1 MICFT
6 RIPLKDFIK
15 KHNPQEPKKETIEN
29 FEKEINNLLEN
40 APKQDDEEFQKNEI
54 NKFLKNTYGYDC
66 NTYKKVDSAIYVD
79 GEVRVLIEVKA
90 LNNRNEFPKN
100 RENPISKAFCQMVL
114 YFLEEIEKEKN
125 NSLKHTIICN
135 AHEFFLFDCK
145 DLLFLKEDKR
155 IKDFYKK
162 CAKKEGTDSSKPK
175 FYKDLEQYLQEDF
188 QGELRYTHFN
198 LSNYDP
204 KELPLI
210 YQVLSQEVLLK
221 QRKTL
226 DANTLNKDFY
236 EELLYILG
244 LEEQNDKGKILIKP
258 SRTQNSLSAALK
270 KKYEN
275 LDDEEVMA
283 LLIAWNNRILFLR
296 LLESLLISFKHF
308 EKPFL
313 TTENFKDFNA
323 LNTLFFEV
331 LAKKNSERSLNKE
344 DKILEKIP
352 YLNSSLFDQTPLEL
366 KGHEIRLL
374 ENKKLELY
382 QNSVLK
388 KHENYQ
394 EKKELPL
401 LKYLFEFLRLYKF
414 TTTPKDI
421 KDNTDTSESRL
432 INPSVLG
439 LVFEKLNGY
448 KEGSFYTP
456 SFITSYMCK
465 ESITPIVL
473 DKFNAI
479 YQWDCEN
486 LKALREKIDRNFSNE
501 KAKEYLNTLLTLRIC
516 DPAVGS
522 GHFLVSALNEMV
534 LIAYELGL
542 IASLY
547 RHELRLENDE
557 IIIHHAQTGEIFNYK
572 KPHSENDPHH
582 QIQKELFELKKDI
595 IENCLFGVDINP
607 NSCEITKLRLWIELL
622 KYSYYIFEKGKNT
635 NNLETLPN
643 IDINIKCANSLVSRF
658 ALKDKALLKTEKN
671 KNLEYYIAEY
681 KELVKIYKDPKI
693 LESLTRPI
701 KDSNAVRKYAKERL
715 YQELAQNPNK
725 DFKKALNDRIEKIK
739 EAFKLTLEPPQKELK
754 FKKFLKEHLELYG
767 KSILEEAND
776 NGLELEALA
785 LEKKMAHEGLF
796 HDYTPYPKLDKT
808 DKVVGLEHF
817 NRYVLT
823 SYKDLQDENERYAN
837 ALEWRFEFPEVL
849 NDEGDF
855 LGFDCIIGNPPYIRQ
870 EHIKDLK
877 PLLQKQ
883 YQDFY
888 NSTADIY
895 TYFFALAYHLLK
907 EKGFNAFITSN
918 KYARAK
924 YGAKLRELLL
934 KKTTL
939 VSYMELNALKV
950 FESAAVDTSIMSFIK
965 QTPPKESD
973 FEYYEPT
980 PNDKDDLKST
990 PHLPMK
996 QNALSTESFIFANAT
1011 LLDLRDKIES
1021 VGTPLKDWDIQ
1032 INYGIKTGANEAF
1045 IIPTEKREEILKNC
1059 DDAQKDER
1067 GMSERERTKEL
1078 IKPILRGKD
1087 IKRYSYEWA
1096 DLWVIIAKF
1105 GSHEFLEVEYP
1116 TIYNHLLQ
1124 YKDQLEQRGQCR
1136 YSRGPQ
1142 NSNKPY
1148 PGQHHWLELDNNP
1161 KDSYLQDFEK
1171 EKIVYGEIV
1180 QEPRFYLDNGEC
1192 ELGVFYAE
1200 ATSFILTG
1208 EHLRYLLGMLHSKLI
1223 TFAFKTFYAGGGLGE
1238 SGYRYKKAFIERLP
1252 IPQITEKNQ
1261 ELADK
1266 ITDGAKQILA
1276 LKAKDPKANTQG
1288 LEKEIDALVYQLYHL
1303 TDEEIKTIEN
1313 GQ

>member
-1 MICFT
+1 MIRFT
-6 RIPLKDFIK
+6 RILLKVFIK
-15 KHNPQEPKKETIEN
+15 KYNPPTPTKETIEN
-29 FEKEINNLLEN
+29 FEKEINSLLEN
-40 APKQDDEEFQKNEI
+40 AKRQDGEEFQKNEI

-66 NTYKKVDSAIYVD
+66 NTYEKVDSAIYVD
-79 GEVRVLIEVKA
+79 KEVRVLIEVKA
-90 LNNRNEFPKN
+90 LDNKTEFPKD
-100 RENPISKAFCQMVL
+100 RENPLSKAFCQMVF
-114 YFLEEIEKEKN
+114 YFLKEIEN
-125 NSLKHTIICN
+125 NNFLKHAIICN

-145 DLLFLKEDKR
+145 DFCTLFQNDKE
-155 IKDFYKK
+155 IKKLHK
-162 CAKKEGTDSSKPK
+162 NSAKKEGTDPSTKR
-175 FYKDLEQYLQEDF
+175 FYSDLEEYLKKDF
-188 QGELRYTHFN
+188 KGELRYTYFN
-198 LSNYDP
+198 LNDDF
-204 KELPLI
+204 KEFPLI

-221 QRKTL
+221 QKKTL

-258 SRTQNSLSAALK
+258 SRTKNSLSDALK
-270 KKYEN
+270 GSYKD

-296 LLESLLISFKHF
+296 LLESLLISFEHF
-308 EKPFL
+308 EKEKPFL
-313 TTENFKDFNA
+313 TIGNFKDFND

-331 LAKKNSERSLNKE
+331 LAKKNSERLPEIKE

-352 YLNSSLFDQTPLEL
+352 YLNSSLFDKTPLEL
-366 KGHEIRLL
+366 KGHEIKLLDNKRL
-374 ENKKLELY
+374 EIYPK
-382 QNSVLK
+382 SVLIK
-388 KHENYQ
+388 KHGNYQ
-394 EKKELPL
+394 KEKDLPL
-401 LKYLFEFLRLYKF
+401 LKYLFAFLRLYKF

-465 ESITPIVL
+465 ESITTIVL

-486 LKALREKIDRNFSNE
+486 LEALREKIDRNFSNE

-547 RHELRLENDE
+547 RHDLRLENDE
-557 IIIHHAQTGEIFNYK
+557 IIIHYTPTGEIFNYK
-572 KPHSENDPHH
+572 KPDSENDPHH
-582 QIQKELFELKKDI
+582 HIQKELFELKKDI

-622 KYSYYIFEKGKNT
+622 KYSYYIFEEGKNT

-643 IDINIKCANSLVSRF
+643 IDINIKCANSLISRF
-658 ALKDKALLKTEKN
+658 NLNDDLKKIPNIKQK
-671 KNLEYYIAEY
+671 IQEY
-681 KELVKIYKDPKI
+681 KDLVAQYKDPNPLYPLNKADLINKI
-693 LESLTRPI
+693 QDLKNTFSLTL
-701 KDSNAVRKYAKERL
+701 KDPKTKA
-715 YQELAQNPNK
+715 ELE
-725 DFKKALNDRIEKIK
+725 KAIEKHIK
-739 EAFKLTLEPPQKELK
+739 KYNFFALDDKSLLDGLDYFIPSLFGTLKLSPKEEEEAFAS
-754 FKKFLKEHLELYG
+754 YG
-767 KSILEEAND
+767 RIR
-776 NGLELEALA
+776 ALR
-785 LEKKMAHEGLF
+785 K
-796 HDYTPYPKLDKT
+796 KLD
-808 DKVVGLEHF
+808 DALSGRE
-817 NRYVLT
+817 Y
-823 SYKDLQDENERYAN
+823 QN
-837 ALEWRFEFPEVL
+837 AFEWRFEFPEVL
-849 NDEGDF
+849 DDEGDF

-870 EHIKDLK
+870 EHIKDIK

-888 NSTADIY
+888 NSSSDIY
-895 TYFFALAYHLLK
+895 TYFFALSYHLLK

-924 YGAKLRELLL
+924 YGAKLRGLLL
-934 KKTTL
+934 KKTTI

-950 FESAAVDTSIMSFIK
+950 FESAAVDTSIIHFIK

-973 FEYYEPT
+973 FKYYEPT
-980 PNDKDDLKST
+980 LNDKDNLKNT
-990 PHLPMK
+990 PSLLMK

-1021 VGTPLKDWDIQ
+1021 IGTPLKDWDIQ

-1045 IIPTEKREEILKNC
+1045 IIPTEKRDAILNACKT
-1059 DDAQKDER
+1059 QE
-1067 GMSERERTKEL
+1067 ERERTERL

-1096 DLWVIIAKF
+1096 GEWVIFIPWHF
-1105 GSHEFLEVEYP
+1105 PNTGSPKSMEKNEQDFSIHYP
-1116 TIYNHLLQ
+1116 IIYAHLLSH
-1124 YKDQLEQRGQCR
+1124 KDELLKRNKDETGKRYEWYCLQR
-1136 YSRGPQ
+1136 
-1142 NSNKPY
+1142 
-1148 PGQHHWLELDNNP
+1148 WAA
-1161 KDSYLQDFEK
+1161 SYYQDFEK

-1192 ELGVFYAE
+1192 ELGYFYAE

-1223 TFAFKTFYAGGGLGE
+1223 TFTFKTFYAGGGLGE
-1238 SGYRYKKAFIERLP
+1238 SGYRYKKAFIERLH

-1266 ITDGAKQILA
+1266 ITDCAERILKS
-1276 LKAKDPKANTQG
+1276 KAKDPKANTQR
-1288 LEKEIDALVYQLYHL
+1288 LEKEIDALVYQLYNL
-1303 TDEEIKTIEN
+1303 TDEEIKIIEN

>member
-1 MICFT
+1 MDYKKLDLPNT
-6 RIPLKDFIK
+6 NYPSKEQLKAFETAFNAFLETNPQENENHHNDAFNDLLKGVFKYKVKPTEKIDSAILNENNEVEVIIEFKALKNPNEFIK
-15 KHNPQEPKKETIEN
+15 KGDLNVKAFHESLLYYLRERKGGN
-29 FEKEINNLLEN
+29 NNL
-40 APKQDDEEFQKNEI
+40 KH
-54 NKFLKNTYGYDC
+54 
-66 NTYKKVDSAIYVD
+66 
-79 GEVRVLIEVKA
+79 LILATIKELYIIDA
-90 LNNRNEFPKN
+90 NEFEVFNKD
-100 RENPISKAFCQMVL
+100 K
-114 YFLEEIEKEKN
+114 EIEKAFKN
-125 NSLKHTIICN
+125 CHDRKGNDTRTKAFYDACQKRLNELDRSLKYHHIS
-135 AHEFFLFDCK
+135 L
-145 DLLFLKEDKR
+145 
-155 IKDFYKK
+155 
-162 CAKKEGTDSSKPK
+162 KKE
-175 FYKDLEQYLQEDF
+175 
-188 QGELRYTHFN
+188 N
-198 LSNYDP
+198 LA
-204 KELPLI
+204 LI
-210 YQVLSQEVLLK
+210 YQALSPNFLLK
-221 QRKTL
+221 IPKYS

-244 LEEQNDKGKILIKP
+244 LEEKNEKGKTLIKP
-258 SRTQNSLSAALK
+258 SRTQNSLSYALK
-270 KKYEN
+270 EQYKD

-313 TTENFKDFNA
+313 TTDNFKDFNA

-331 LAKKNSERSLNKE
+331 LAKKNSERLPAIKE
-344 DKILEKIP
+344 NKILEKIP
-352 YLNSSLFDQTPLEL
+352 YLNSSLFDKTPLEL
-366 KGHEIRLL
+366 KGYEIKLL
-374 ENKKLELY
+374 DNKKLEIY
-382 QNSVLK
+382 KNSVLK
-388 KHENYQ
+388 KHEEYQ
-394 EKKELPL
+394 KQKDWTL
-401 LKYLFEFLRLYKF
+401 LKYLFEFLRVYDF

-421 KDNTDTSESRL
+421 KDNQNNSESVL

-486 LKALREKIDRNFSNE
+486 LKALRGKIDRNFSDE

-557 IIIHHAQTGEIFNYK
+557 IIIHTPENKVFNYTI
-572 KPHSENDPHH
+572 PHSENDPHH

-622 KYSYYIFEKGKNT
+622 KYSYYIFENGKNT
-635 NNLETLPN
+635 NALETLPN
-643 IDINIKCANSLVSRF
+643 IDINIKCANSLISRF

-849 NDEGDF
+849 DDEGNF

-870 EHIKDLK
+870 EQIKDLK

-883 YQDFY
+883 YHDFY

-907 EKGFNAFITSN
+907 EKGFSAFITSN

-924 YGAKLRELLL
+924 YGAKLRGLLL

-950 FESAAVDTSIMSFIK
+950 FESAAVDTSIMNFIK
-965 QTPPKESD
+965 QTPLKESV
-973 FEYYEPT
+973 FKYYEPT

-990 PHLPMK
+990 PHLLMK
-996 QNALSTESFIFANAT
+996 QNALSTESFIFADTT
-1011 LLDLRDKIES
+1011 LLDLRDKMENI
-1021 VGTPLKDWDIQ
+1021 GTPLKDWDIQ
-1032 INYGIKTGANEAF
+1032 IYRGILTGANEAF
-1045 IIPTEKREEILKNC
+1045 IIITEKRDAILNACKT
-1059 DDAQKDER
+1059 QE
-1067 GMSERERTKEL
+1067 ERERTEGL

-1096 DLWVIIAKF
+1096 
-1105 GSHEFLEVEYP
+1105 GE
-1116 TIYNHLLQ
+1116 
-1124 YKDQLEQRGQCR
+1124 
-1136 YSRGPQ
+1136 
-1142 NSNKPY
+1142 
-1148 PGQHHWLELDNNP
+1148 WLIFIPWHFPNTGNP
-1161 KDSYLQDFEK
+1161 KDMEQNEKDFSIHYPIIYAHLLSHKDELLKRNKDETGKRYEWYCLQRWAASYYQDFEK
-1171 EKIVYGEIV
+1171 EKIVYPCIMAK
-1180 QEPRFYLDNGEC
+1180 EPCFVYEEKG
-1192 ELGVFYAE
+1192 FYAP
-1200 ATSFILTG
+1200 APANIITG
-1208 EHLRYLLGMLHSKLI
+1208 DKIEIKYITALLNSKCI
-1223 TFAFKTFYAGGGLGE
+1223 YFAMRKFYMGGGIEGE
-1238 SGYRYKKAFIERLP
+1238 LKTNNLEKIP

-1266 ITDGAKQILA
+1266 ITDGAKQILV
-1276 LKAKDPKANTQG
+1276 LKEKDPKANTQK

-1303 TDEEIKTIEN
+1303 TDEEIKTIED

>member
-6 RIPLKDFIK
+6 HISLKDFIK

-29 FEKEINNLLEN
+29 FEKEINSLLEN

-54 NKFLKNTYGYDC
+54 NKFLKNAYGYDC
-66 NTYKKVDSAIYVD
+66 NTNKKVDSAIYVD
-79 GEVRVLIEVKA
+79 WEVRVLIEAKA
-90 LNNRNEFPKN
+90 LNNRNEFPKD
-100 RENPISKAFCQMVL
+100 RENPLSKAFCQMVF
-114 YFLEEIEKEKN
+114 YFLNAIEDN
-125 NSLKHTIICN
+125 NSLKHAIICN
-135 AHEFFLFDCK
+135 AHEFFLFDCR
-145 DLLFLKEDKR
+145 DFCTLFQNDKR
-155 IKDFYKK
+155 IKKFYDN
-162 CAKKEGTDSSKPK
+162 CAKKEGTDPSTKR
-175 FYKDLEQYLQEDF
+175 FYSDLEEYLKKDFED
-188 QGELRYTHFN
+188 ELRYTHFN
-198 LSNYDP
+198 LSSYDP

-210 YQVLSQEVLLK
+210 YQVLSHEVLLK

-258 SRTQNSLSAALK
+258 SRTENSLSDALK

-308 EKPFL
+308 KNPFL
-313 TTENFKDFNA
+313 TIENFKDFNA

-331 LAKKNSERSLNKE
+331 LAKKNSERLPEIKK

-352 YLNSSLFDQTPLEL
+352 YLNSSLFDKTPLEL
-366 KGHEIRLL
+366 KGYEIKLL
-374 ENKKLELY
+374 DNKKLEIY
-382 QNSVLK
+382 KNSVLK
-388 KHENYQ
+388 KHEDYQ
-394 EKKELPL
+394 KEKDLPL
-401 LKYLFEFLRLYKF
+401 LKYLFEFLCVYDF

-421 KDNTDTSESRL
+421 KDNQNKSESRL

-465 ESITPIVL
+465 ESITPIVR

-479 YQWDCEN
+479 YQWDCKDLE
-486 LKALREKIDRNFSNE
+486 ALREKIDRNFSNE

-534 LIAYELGL
+534 WIAYELGL

-557 IIIHHAQTGEIFNYK
+557 IIIHYTPTGEIFNYK

-582 QIQKELFELKKDI
+582 QIQKELFELKKSI

-635 NNLETLPN
+635 NTLETLPN
-643 IDINIKCANSLVSRF
+643 IDINIKCANSLISRF
-658 ALKDKALLKTEKN
+658 NLNDDLKKIPNIKQK
-671 KNLEYYIAEY
+671 IQEY
-681 KELVKIYKDPKI
+681 KDLVAQYKDPNPLYPLNKQDLINKI
-693 LESLTRPI
+693 QDLKNTFSLTL
-701 KDSNAVRKYAKERL
+701 KDPKTKA
-715 YQELAQNPNK
+715 ELE
-725 DFKKALNDRIEKIK
+725 KAIEKHIK
-739 EAFKLTLEPPQKELK
+739 KYNFFALDDKSLLDGLNYFIPSLFGIPKLSPKEEEEAFAS
-754 FKKFLKEHLELYG
+754 YG
-767 KSILEEAND
+767 RIR
-776 NGLELEALA
+776 ALR
-785 LEKKMAHEGLF
+785 K
-796 HDYTPYPKLDKT
+796 KLD
-808 DKVVGLEHF
+808 DALSGRE
-817 NRYVLT
+817 Y
-823 SYKDLQDENERYAN
+823 QN
-837 ALEWRFEFPEVL
+837 AFEWRFEFPEVL
-849 NDEGDF
+849 DDEGDF

-870 EHIKDLK
+870 EHIKDIK

-924 YGAKLRELLL
+924 YGAKLREWLL
-934 KKTTL
+934 KKTTI

-950 FESAAVDTSIMSFIK
+950 FESTTVDTSIMSFIK
-965 QTPPKESD
+965 QTPPKESG
-973 FEYYEPT
+973 FKYYEPT
-980 PNDKDDLKST
+980 PDDKNDLKNAHSL
-990 PHLPMK
+990 HMR

-1045 IIPTEKREEILKNC
+1045 IIPTEKRDAILKNC
-1059 DDAQKDER
+1059 DDTQKDER

-1096 DLWVIIAKF
+1096 GEWIIFIPWHFPNTDSQKSMEKNEQDF
-1105 GSHEFLEVEYP
+1105 SIHYP
-1116 TIYNHLLQ
+1116 IIYAHLLSH
-1124 YKDQLEQRGQCR
+1124 KDKLLKRNKDETGKRYEWYCLQRWAA
-1136 YSRGPQ
+1136 
-1142 NSNKPY
+1142 N
-1148 PGQHHWLELDNNP
+1148 
-1161 KDSYLQDFEK
+1161 YLQEFEK

-1192 ELGVFYAE
+1192 ELGYFYAE

-1252 IPQITEKNQ
+1252 IPKITEKNQ

-1266 ITDGAKQILA
+1266 ITDGAKQILV
-1276 LKAKDPKANTQG
+1276 LKEKDPKANTQQ

-1303 TDEEIKTIEN
+1303 TDEEIKIIEN

>member
-1 MICFT
+1 
-6 RIPLKDFIK
+6 
-15 KHNPQEPKKETIEN
+15 
-29 FEKEINNLLEN
+29 
-40 APKQDDEEFQKNEI
+40 
-54 NKFLKNTYGYDC
+54 
-66 NTYKKVDSAIYVD
+66 
-79 GEVRVLIEVKA
+79 
-90 LNNRNEFPKN
+90 
-100 RENPISKAFCQMVL
+100 MVL
-114 YFLEEIEKEKN
+114 YFLEEREKN

-135 AHEFFLFDCK
+135 VHEFFLFDCK
-145 DLLFLKEDKR
+145 DLLFLEKDKR
-155 IKDFYKK
+155 ITDFYKY
-162 CAKKEGTDSSKPK
+162 CAKKEGTDPSTKR
-175 FYKDLEQYLQEDF
+175 FYSDLEEYLKKDF
-188 QGELRYTHFN
+188 KGELPYTHFN
-198 LSNYDP
+198 LSSYDP

-210 YQVLSQEVLLK
+210 YQVLSHEVLLK

-244 LEEQNDKGKILIKP
+244 LEEQNDKGKTLIKP
-258 SRTQNSLSAALK
+258 SRTQNSLSDALK
-270 KKYEN
+270 EQYNN

-296 LLESLLISFKHF
+296 LLESLLISFEHF
-308 EKPFL
+308 KNPFL
-313 TTENFKDFNA
+313 TTENFNDFNA

-331 LAKKNSERSLNKE
+331 LAKKNNERLKEIKE
-344 DKILEKIP
+344 DKILQKIP
-352 YLNSSLFDQTPLEL
+352 YLNSSLFDKTPLES
-366 KGHEIRLL
+366 KGHEIKLL
-374 ENKKLELY
+374 DNKKLEIY
-382 QNSVLK
+382 KNSVLK
-388 KHENYQ
+388 KHEDYQ
-394 EKKELPL
+394 KDLKPLPL
-401 LKYLFEFLRLYKF
+401 LEYFFAFLRLYKF
-414 TTTPKDI
+414 TTTSKDI

-465 ESITPIVL
+465 ESITPIVR
-473 DKFNAI
+473 DKFNAT
-479 YQWDCEN
+479 YQWDCKDLE
-486 LKALREKIDRNFSNE
+486 ALRGKIDRNFSNE
-501 KAKEYLNTLLTLRIC
+501 KAKEYLQLLLTLRVC

-557 IIIHHAQTGEIFNYK
+557 IIIHTPENKIFNYTI
-572 KPHSENDPHH
+572 PHSENDPHH
-582 QIQKELFELKKDI
+582 HIQKELFELKKSI

-635 NNLETLPN
+635 NALETLPN
-643 IDINIKCANSLVSRF
+643 IDINIKCANSLISRF
-658 ALKDKALLKTEKN
+658 NLNDDLKKIPNIKQK
-671 KNLEYYIAEY
+671 IQEY
-681 KELVKIYKDPKI
+681 KDLVAQYKDPNPLYPLNKQDLINKI
-693 LESLTRPI
+693 QDLKNTFSLTL
-701 KDSNAVRKYAKERL
+701 KDPKTKA
-715 YQELAQNPNK
+715 ELEK
-725 DFKKALNDRIEKIK
+725 TIEKHIK
-739 EAFKLTLEPPQKELK
+739 KYNFFALDDKSLLDGLNYFIPSLFGTLKLSPKEEEEAFAS
-754 FKKFLKEHLELYG
+754 YG
-767 KSILEEAND
+767 RIR
-776 NGLELEALA
+776 ALR
-785 LEKKMAHEGLF
+785 K
-796 HDYTPYPKLDKT
+796 KLD
-808 DKVVGLEHF
+808 DALSGRE
-817 NRYVLT
+817 Y
-823 SYKDLQDENERYAN
+823 QN
-837 ALEWRFEFPEVL
+837 AFEWRFEFPEVL
-849 NDEGDF
+849 DDEGDF

-870 EHIKDLK
+870 EQIKDLK

-895 TYFFALAYHLLK
+895 TYFFALSFHLLK
-907 EKGFNAFITSN
+907 EKGFSAFITSN

-924 YGAKLRELLL
+924 YGAKLREWLL
-934 KKTTL
+934 KKTTI

-950 FESAAVDTSIMSFIK
+950 FESAAVDTSIMNFIK

-973 FEYYEPT
+973 FKYYEPT

-990 PHLPMK
+990 PFLPMK

-1032 INYGIKTGANEAF
+1032 IYRGILTGANEAF
-1045 IIPTEKREEILKNC
+1045 IITTEKRDAILNACKT
-1059 DDAQKDER
+1059 QE
-1067 GMSERERTKEL
+1067 ERERTERL

-1096 DLWVIIAKF
+1096 DLWVINTHNGYTSSFKSKIPPIDIEKYPATKAHLDAHYDTIATRCDQ
-1105 GSHEFLEVEYP
+1105 GDTPYHLRNCAYLE
-1116 TIYNHLLQ
+1116 
-1124 YKDQLEQRGQCR
+1124 
-1136 YSRGPQ
+1136 
-1142 NSNKPY
+1142 
-1148 PGQHHWLELDNNP
+1148 
-1161 KDSYLQDFEK
+1161 DFEK

-1192 ELGVFYAE
+1192 ELGYFYAE

-1208 EHLRYLLGMLHSKLI
+1208 EHLRYLLGILHSKLI

-1276 LKAKDPKANTQG
+1276 LKEKDPKANTQK

-1303 TDEEIKTIEN
+1303 TDEEIKIIED

>member
-1 MICFT
+1 MDYKKLDLPNTNYPSKEQLKAFETAFNAFLETNQQENENHQNDAFNDLLKGVFKYKVKPTKKIDSAILNDNNEVEVIIEFKALKNPNEFVKGGDLNVKALHESLLYYLIERKEGNNNLKRLILGTIKELYIIDANEFEVFNKDKEIQNAFKNCHDRKGNDT
-6 RIPLKDFIK
+6 RTEAFYDVCQKRLNELDRSLKYHHIPLK
-15 KHNPQEPKKETIEN
+15 KE
-29 FEKEINNLLEN
+29 NL
-40 APKQDDEEFQKNEI
+40 A
-54 NKFLKNTYGYDC
+54 
-66 NTYKKVDSAIYVD
+66 
-79 GEVRVLIEVKA
+79 
-90 LNNRNEFPKN
+90 
-100 RENPISKAFCQMVL
+100 
-114 YFLEEIEKEKN
+114 
-125 NSLKHTIICN
+125 
-135 AHEFFLFDCK
+135 
-145 DLLFLKEDKR
+145 
-155 IKDFYKK
+155 
-162 CAKKEGTDSSKPK
+162 
-175 FYKDLEQYLQEDF
+175 
-188 QGELRYTHFN
+188 
-198 LSNYDP
+198 
-204 KELPLI
+204 LI
-210 YQVLSQEVLLK
+210 YQALSPNFLLK
-221 QRKTL
+221 IPKYS

-244 LEEQNDKGKILIKP
+244 LEEKNEKGKTLIKP
-258 SRTQNSLSAALK
+258 SRTQNSLSYALK
-270 KKYEN
+270 EQYNN

-308 EKPFL
+308 ENPFL
-313 TTENFKDFNA
+313 TTENFEDFNA

-331 LAKKNSERSLNKE
+331 LAKKNSERLSEIKE

-352 YLNSSLFDQTPLEL
+352 YLNSSLFDKTPLEL
-366 KGHEIRLL
+366 KGYEIKLL
-374 ENKKLELY
+374 NNKPLEIY
-382 QNSVLK
+382 PKSVLK
-388 KHENYQ
+388 KHKDYQ
-394 EKKELPL
+394 KEELPL
-401 LKYLFEFLRLYKF
+401 LEYLFAFLRVYDF

-421 KDNTDTSESRL
+421 KDNQNNSESRL

-479 YQWDCEN
+479 YQWGCKDLEA
-486 LKALREKIDRNFSNE
+486 LKGKIDRNFSNE
-501 KAKEYLNTLLTLRIC
+501 KAKEYLQLLLTLRIC

-534 LIAYELGL
+534 LIAYKLGL

-547 RHELRLENDE
+547 RHDLRLENDE
-557 IIIHHAQTGEIFNYK
+557 IIIHTPENKVFKYTI
-572 KPHSENDPHH
+572 PHSENDPHH
-582 QIQKELFELKKDI
+582 HIQKELFELKKSI

-622 KYSYYIFEKGKNT
+622 KYSYYIFEEGKNT

-643 IDINIKCANSLVSRF
+643 IDINIKCANSLIFNFPLNSKLTIGQTLEF
-658 ALKDKALLKTEKN
+658 S
-671 KNLEYYIAEY
+671 KNLKAEIKEY
-681 KELVKIYKDPKI
+681 KNSVMLYKEGLGEKTKI
-693 LESLTRPI
+693 LQNIAKLKSLIINYFIEQHQAKKHLKESLKAFISEYGDGIFDLSTAFGMEMLKIARLKENNYKFVPTLTKKQPSPI
-701 KDSNAVRKYAKERL
+701 GVEANRL
-715 YQELAQNPNK
+715 L
-725 DFKKALNDRIEKIK
+725 IKIK
-739 EAFKLTLEPPQKELK
+739 EC
-754 FKKFLKEHLELYG
+754 Y
-767 KSILEEAND
+767 
-776 NGLELEALA
+776 EAL
-785 LEKKMAHEGLF
+785 
-796 HDYTPYPKLDKT
+796 
-808 DKVVGLEHF
+808 
-817 NRYVLT
+817 
-823 SYKDLQDENERYAN
+823 ENLKNSKAF
-837 ALEWRFEFPEVL
+837 EWRFEFPEVL
-849 NDEGDF
+849 DDEGDF

-870 EHIKDLK
+870 EQIKDLK
-877 PLLQKQ
+877 PLLEKQ
-883 YQDFY
+883 YHDFY

-895 TYFFALAYHLLK
+895 TYFFALSYHLLK
-907 EKGFNAFITSN
+907 EKGFSAFITSN

-924 YGAKLRELLL
+924 YGAKLREWLL
-934 KKTTL
+934 KKTTI

-950 FESAAVDTSIMSFIK
+950 FESAAVDTSIMNFIK

-973 FEYYEPT
+973 FKYYEPT

-990 PHLPMK
+990 PSLLMK

-1011 LLDLRDKIES
+1011 LLDLRDKMENI
-1021 VGTPLKDWDIQ
+1021 GTPLKDWGIQ

-1045 IIPTEKREEILKNC
+1045 IIPTEKREEILNACKT
-1059 DDAQKDER
+1059 QEER
-1067 GMSERERTKEL
+1067 KRTETL

-1096 DLWVIIAKF
+1096 SLWVIFIPWHF
-1105 GSHEFLEVEYP
+1105 PNTGSPKSMEKNEQDFSIHYP
-1116 TIYNHLLQ
+1116 IIYAHLLSH
-1124 YKDQLEQRGQCR
+1124 KDKLLKRNKDETGKRYEWYCLQRWAA
-1136 YSRGPQ
+1136 
-1142 NSNKPY
+1142 N
-1148 PGQHHWLELDNNP
+1148 
-1161 KDSYLQDFEK
+1161 YLQDFEK

-1252 IPQITEKNQ
+1252 IPKITEKNQ

-1266 ITDGAKQILA
+1266 IIVLVDKILQA
-1276 LKAKDPKANTQG
+1276 KAKDPKANTQR

-1303 TDEEIKTIEN
+1303 TDEEIKIIED

>member
-1 MICFT
+1 MMSFT
-6 RIPLKDFIK
+6 RILLKDFIK
-15 KHNPQEPKKETIEN
+15 KYNPPTPTTETIEK
-29 FEKEINNLLEN
+29 FEKEINSLLEN
-40 APKQDDEEFQKNEI
+40 APRQDDEEFQKNEI
-54 NKFLKNTYGYDC
+54 NKFLKNAYGYDC
-66 NTYKKVDSAIYVD
+66 NTHKKVDSAIYVD
-79 GEVRVLIEVKA
+79 GEVQVLIEVKA
-90 LNNRNEFPKN
+90 LNKKTEFPKN
-100 RENPISKAFCQMVL
+100 RENPLSKAFCQMVL
-114 YFLEEIEKEKN
+114 YFLEEREKEKN

-145 DLLFLKEDKR
+145 DLLFLKDDKR
-155 IKDFYKK
+155 IKKFYDNY
-162 CAKKEGTDSSKPK
+162 AKKEGTDSSKPQ
-175 FYKDLEQYLQEDF
+175 FYEDLEQYLKEDF
-188 QGELRYTHFN
+188 QGELPYTYFN
-198 LSNYDP
+198 LNDDF

-221 QRKTL
+221 QKKTL

-244 LEEQNDKGKILIKP
+244 LEEKNEKGKTLIKP
-258 SRTQNSLSAALK
+258 SRTQNSLSDALK
-270 KKYEN
+270 EQYNN

-296 LLESLLISFKHF
+296 LLESLLISFEHF
-308 EKPFL
+308 EKEKPFL
-313 TTENFKDFNA
+313 TTENFNDFNA

-331 LAKKNSERSLNKE
+331 LAKKNSERLPEIKE
-344 DKILEKIP
+344 DKILQKIP
-352 YLNSSLFDQTPLEL
+352 YLNSSLFDKTPLEL
-366 KGHEIRLL
+366 KGYEIKLL
-374 ENKKLELY
+374 ENKKLEIY
-382 QNSVLK
+382 KNSVLK
-388 KHENYQ
+388 KHEEYQ
-394 EKKELPL
+394 KQKALPL
-401 LKYLFEFLRLYKF
+401 LEYLFEFLCLYDF

-421 KDNTDTSESRL
+421 KDNTNTSESRL

-465 ESITPIVL
+465 ESITPIVR

-479 YQWDCEN
+479 YQWDCKDLEA
-486 LKALREKIDRNFSNE
+486 LKGKIDRNFSNE
-501 KAKEYLNTLLTLRIC
+501 KAKEYLQLLLTLRVC

-542 IASLY
+542 ITSLY

-557 IIIHHAQTGEIFNYK
+557 IIIHYTPMGEIFNYK
-572 KPHSENDPHH
+572 KPDSENDPHH
-582 QIQKELFELKKDI
+582 HIQKELFELKKDI

-622 KYSYYIFEKGKNT
+622 KYSYYIFEESKNT

-643 IDINIKCANSLVSRF
+643 IDINIKCANSLISRF
-658 ALKDKALLKTEKN
+658 NLNDDLKKIPNIKQK
-671 KNLEYYIAEY
+671 IQEY
-681 KELVKIYKDPKI
+681 KDLVAQYKDPNPLYPLNKTDLINKI
-693 LESLTRPI
+693 QDLKNTFSLTL
-701 KDSNAVRKYAKERL
+701 KDPKTKA
-715 YQELAQNPNK
+715 ELE
-725 DFKKALNDRIEKIK
+725 KAIEKHIK
-739 EAFKLTLEPPQKELK
+739 KYNFFALDDKSLLDGLNYFIPSLFGTLKLSPKEEEEAFAS
-754 FKKFLKEHLELYG
+754 YG
-767 KSILEEAND
+767 RIR
-776 NGLELEALA
+776 ALR
-785 LEKKMAHEGLF
+785 K
-796 HDYTPYPKLDKT
+796 KLD
-808 DKVVGLEHF
+808 DALSGGEYH
-817 NRYVLT
+817 
-823 SYKDLQDENERYAN
+823 N
-837 ALEWRFEFPEVL
+837 AFEWRFEFPEVL
-849 NDEGDF
+849 DDEGDF

-870 EHIKDLK
+870 EYIKDLK

-888 NSTADIY
+888 NSSSDIY
-895 TYFFALAYHLLK
+895 TYFFALAFHLLK
-907 EKGFNAFITSN
+907 EKGFSAFITSN

-950 FESAAVDTSIMSFIK
+950 FESAAVDTSIIHFIK
-965 QTPPKESD
+965 QTPLKESV
-973 FEYYEPT
+973 FKYYEPT
-980 PNDKDDLKST
+980 PNDKENLKNT

-1032 INYGIKTGANEAF
+1032 IYRGILTGANEAF
-1045 IIPTEKREEILKNC
+1045 IIPTEKRDEILKNC
-1059 DDAQKDER
+1059 DDVQKDER

-1096 DLWVIIAKF
+1096 HLWVINTHNGYTSAFKSKIPPIDIAKYPATKAHLD
-1105 GSHEFLEVEYP
+1105 SHWDTIATRCDQGDTPYHLRNCAYLE
-1116 TIYNHLLQ
+1116 
-1124 YKDQLEQRGQCR
+1124 
-1136 YSRGPQ
+1136 
-1142 NSNKPY
+1142 
-1148 PGQHHWLELDNNP
+1148 
-1161 KDSYLQDFEK
+1161 DFEK

-1192 ELGVFYAE
+1192 ELGYFYAE

-1252 IPQITEKNQ
+1252 IPQITPKNQ
-1261 ELADK
+1261 ELARK
-1266 ITDGAKQILA
+1266 ITDCAERIL
-1276 LKAKDPKANTQG
+1276 KSKEEDPKANTQG
-1288 LEKEIDALVYQLYHL
+1288 LEKEIDALVYQLYNL
-1303 TDEEIKTIEN
+1303 TDEEIKIIEN

>member
-1 MICFT
+1 MIRFT
-6 RIPLKDFIK
+6 HISLKDFIK

-29 FEKEINNLLEN
+29 FEKEINSLLEN
-40 APKQDDEEFQKNEI
+40 APRQDDEEFQKNEI
-54 NKFLKNTYGYDC
+54 NKFLKNAYSYDC
-66 NTYKKVDSAIYVD
+66 NTSKKVDSAIYVD
-79 GEVRVLIEVKA
+79 KEVRVLIEVKA
-90 LNNRNEFPKN
+90 LNNKIEFPKN
-100 RENPISKAFCQMVL
+100 RENPLSKAFCQMVL
-114 YFLEEIEKEKN
+114 YFLEETEEN
-125 NSLKHTIICN
+125 NSLKHAIICN

-145 DLLFLKEDKR
+145 DLLFLNDDKR
-155 IKDFYKK
+155 IKKFYKN

-175 FYKDLEQYLQEDF
+175 FYEDLEQYLQEDF
-188 QGELRYTHFN
+188 QGELPYTYFN
-198 LSNYDP
+198 LSDDF
-204 KELPLI
+204 KEFPLI
-210 YQVLSQEVLLK
+210 YQVLSHEVLLK
-221 QRKTL
+221 QKKTL

-244 LEEQNDKGKILIKP
+244 LEEQNEKGKILIKP
-258 SRTQNSLSAALK
+258 SRTQNSLSDALK
-270 KKYEN
+270 KKYNN

-296 LLESLLISFKHF
+296 LLESLLISFEHF
-308 EKPFL
+308 NKESFL

-331 LAKKNSERSLNKE
+331 LAKKNNERLSEIKE

-366 KGHEIRLL
+366 KGYEIKLL
-374 ENKKLELY
+374 DNKKLEIY
-382 QNSVLK
+382 KNSVLK
-388 KHENYQ
+388 KHEDYQ
-394 EKKELPL
+394 KEKALPL
-401 LKYLFEFLRLYKF
+401 LEYFFAFLRVYKF
-414 TTTPKDI
+414 TTTPEDI
-421 KDNTDTSESRL
+421 KDGADTSESCL

-479 YQWDCEN
+479 YQWNCEN
-486 LKALREKIDRNFSNE
+486 LKALRGKIDRNFSNE
-501 KAKEYLNTLLTLRIC
+501 KAKEYLQLLLTLRVC

-557 IIIHHAQTGEIFNYK
+557 IIIHTPEDKIFNYTI
-572 KPHSENDPHH
+572 PHSENDPHH
-582 QIQKELFELKKDI
+582 HIQKELFELKKSI

-622 KYSYYIFEKGKNT
+622 KYSYYIFEEGKNT

-643 IDINIKCANSLVSRF
+643 IDINIKCANSLISRF
-658 ALKDKALLKTEKN
+658 NLNDDLKKIPNIKQK
-671 KNLEYYIAEY
+671 IQEY
-681 KELVKIYKDPKI
+681 KDLVAQYKDPNPLYPLNKADLINKI
-693 LESLTRPI
+693 QDLKNTFSLTL
-701 KDSNAVRKYAKERL
+701 KDPKTKA
-715 YQELAQNPNK
+715 ELE
-725 DFKKALNDRIEKIK
+725 KAIEKHITK
-739 EAFKLTLEPPQKELK
+739 YNDFALDD
-754 FKKFLKEHLELYG
+754 
-767 KSILEEAND
+767 KSLLD
-776 NGLELEALA
+776 GLDMGVRV
-785 LEKKMAHEGLF
+785 KNLF
-796 HDYTPYPKLDKT
+796 GTPKLSPKEEE
-808 DKVVGLEHF
+808 GAF
-817 NRYVLT
+817 A
-823 SYKDLQDENERYAN
+823 SYGRIRALRKKLDDALSGGEYQN
-837 ALEWRFEFPEVL
+837 AFEWRFEFPEVL
-849 NDEGDF
+849 DDEGNF
-855 LGFDCIIGNPPYIRQ
+855 SGFDCIIGNPPYIRQ

-888 NSTADIY
+888 NSSSDIY

-934 KKTTL
+934 KKTTIA
-939 VSYMELNALKV
+939 SYMELNALKV
-950 FESAAVDTSIMSFIK
+950 FESAAVDTSIISFIK
-965 QTPPKESD
+965 QPPLKESG
-973 FEYYEPT
+973 FNYYEPT

-990 PHLPMK
+990 PSLLMK

-1032 INYGIKTGANEAF
+1032 IYRGILTGANEAF
-1045 IIPTEKREEILKNC
+1045 IIPTEKREEILNACKT
-1059 DDAQKDER
+1059 QE
-1067 GMSERERTKEL
+1067 ERERTERL

-1096 DLWVIIAKF
+1096 HLWVINTHNGYTSAQKSKIPPIDIEKYPATKAHLDAHWDTIATRCDQ
-1105 GSHEFLEVEYP
+1105 GDTPYHLRNCAYLE
-1116 TIYNHLLQ
+1116 
-1124 YKDQLEQRGQCR
+1124 
-1136 YSRGPQ
+1136 
-1142 NSNKPY
+1142 
-1148 PGQHHWLELDNNP
+1148 
-1161 KDSYLQDFEK
+1161 DFEK
-1171 EKIVYGEIV
+1171 EKIVYPCIMAK
-1180 QEPRFYLDNGEC
+1180 EPCFVYEEKG
-1192 ELGVFYAE
+1192 FYAPAPANIITGDKTE
-1200 ATSFILTG
+1200 IKYLTA
-1208 EHLRYLLGMLHSKLI
+1208 LLNSKCI
-1223 TFAFKTFYAGGGLGE
+1223 YFAMRKFYMGGGIEGE
-1238 SGYRYKKAFIERLP
+1238 LKTNNLEKIP

-1266 ITDGAKQILA
+1266 ITDCAERIL
-1276 LKAKDPKANTQG
+1276 KSKEKDPKANTQG
-1288 LEKEIDALVYQLYHL
+1288 SEKEIDALVYRLYNL
-1303 TDEEIKTIEN
+1303 TDEEIKTIED